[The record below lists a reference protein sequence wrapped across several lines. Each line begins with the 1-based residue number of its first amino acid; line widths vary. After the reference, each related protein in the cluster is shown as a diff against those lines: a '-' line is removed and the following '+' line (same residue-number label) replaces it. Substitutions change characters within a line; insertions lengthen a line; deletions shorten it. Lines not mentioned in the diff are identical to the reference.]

1 MNSSLLLDRRAT
13 GLLNRVREDVSLLRT
28 DIGNLL
34 SDTTHRTLPNGV
46 HQISDR
52 AKNQF
57 AAGSA
62 YATSRIREI
71 GRSSGPSAFWIGGA
85 LALGLVA
92 YGAYSICRSNC
103 TSRQAAADAF
113 AAEDDNQA

>member
-13 GLLNRVREDVSLLRT
+13 GLLNRVREDVSLLRN

-34 SDTTHRTLPNGV
+34 SDTTHRTLPKSV
-46 HQISDR
+46 HEISDR
-52 AKNQF
+52 AKNQL

-71 GRSSGPSAFWIGGA
+71 GRSSGPSACWIGGA

-92 YGAYSICRSNC
+92 YGAYSICRNNC
-103 TSRQAAADAF
+103 ASRNAAADGF
-113 AAEDDNQA
+113 DTDDDNQA